1 MWVNMV
7 KTIVELDER
16 TNRLVNIVKAKYGLK
31 DKSEAIAR
39 IALEYEEM
47 LLEPALRPEFIEKMR
62 KRQKEKVVKVTDFKK
77 RYGL

>member
-1 MWVNMV
+1 MV
-7 KTIVELDER
+7 KAVVELDER
-16 TNRLVNIVKAKYGLK
+16 TNRIINIVKAKYGLR

-39 IALEYEEM
+39 MTLEYENM
-47 LLEPALRPEFIEKMR
+47 LLEPALRPEFIERME